1 MKGTTSDSANPS
13 LRSRWAAWIRPS
25 LVGHTSP
32 GSRHQASG
40 GGGFRDHP
48 FHLVDAGHPVP
59 PGAIV
64 VPVWS
69 GGVAIRSARW
79 AAPDRFAT
87 GSGALEPGPGTV
99 LICTGRSEFIEKYL
113 PVVTEL
119 RDRGFAVVIF
129 DWRGQGLSQRPLR
142 NAHKGH
148 VRHFSDYEGDLLAVA
163 DQVLKPFCPKPWFG
177 LAHSMGGAVALNA
190 AADRPDLFRRLV
202 LSAPMVD
209 LSRLPFKTGARLAA
223 RLCRHGGLANSF
235 VPGGRGRATLFH
247 AFNNNLLT
255 SDETRYRAVLDYV
268 RAEPRL
274 RLGAP
279 TIGWVHAAFTAM
291 ARLHEKGFP
300 ERMHTPVLAIVPGLD
315 LVVDPRAAER
325 LVGRLRAS
333 RVVRV
338 PGSRHEILM
347 ERDAFRE
354 QFWAAFDAF
363 VPGTD

>member
-1 MKGTTSDSANPS
+1 MKATTSYSVGTPV
-13 LRSRWAAWIRPS
+13 RSRWAAWRRPS
-25 LVGHTSP
+25 PVGLKPP
-32 GSRHQASG
+32 GSRIPGPG
-40 GGGFRDHP
+40 GESFRDRP
-48 FHLVDAGHPVP
+48 YHLVDAGHPVP

-69 GGVAIRSARW
+69 GGVALRSARW
-79 AAPDRFAT
+79 AAPERVAT
-87 GSGALEPGPGTV
+87 ASQEPESGPGTV

-119 RDRGFAVVIF
+119 RDRGFAVVAF

-142 NAHKGH
+142 NSQKGH

-177 LAHSMGGAVALNA
+177 LAHSMGGAIALNA
-190 AADRPDLFRRLV
+190 AADRPDLFHRLV
-202 LSAPMVD
+202 LSAPMID
-209 LSRLPFKTGARLAA
+209 LSRLPFKAAA
-223 RLCRHGGLANSF
+223 RVAARFCRYGGLASVF
-235 VPGGRGRATLFH
+235 VPTGRGRATLFH

-255 SDETRYRAVLDYV
+255 SDETRYRAVLDYL

-291 ARLHEKGFP
+291 ARLHAEDFP
-300 ERMHTPVLAIVPGLD
+300 ERMRTPVLAVVPGFD
-315 LVVDPRAAER
+315 LVVEPRAAER

-333 RVVRV
+333 RVVMV

-363 VPGTD
+363 VPGTA